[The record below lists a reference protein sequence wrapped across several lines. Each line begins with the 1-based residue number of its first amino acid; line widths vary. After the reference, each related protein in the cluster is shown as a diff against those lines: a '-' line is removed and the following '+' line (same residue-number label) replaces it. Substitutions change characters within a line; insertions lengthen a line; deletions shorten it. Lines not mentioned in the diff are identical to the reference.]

1 MCVDFQGP
9 VQRVI
14 ERGRRRSRILTQ
26 AHFIVLKK
34 TSQIGSTCWRI
45 IIIIINNNNNMMM
58 MEIGG
63 SFVKLIE
70 TQNP

>member
-26 AHFIVLKK
+26 GHFIILKK
-34 TSQIGSTCWRI
+34 ASQIGSTCWRI
-45 IIIIINNNNNMMM
+45 INNNNNNMM

>member
-14 ERGRRRSRILTQ
+14 ERRRRSHILTWG
-26 AHFIVLKK
+26 HFIVLKK

-45 IIIIINNNNNMMM
+45 INNNNMM